1 MKPMDEFEQHL
12 ESKGIQ
18 TKILQGVFTV
28 SHTPEEIEKLKH
40 APAVPG
46 VEDIFLQRWSPRAFA
61 DKDVSSDDLKKIF
74 EAARWAASSYNE
86 QPWRF
91 FLGRRGDATYQKIF
105 DALVEFNQGWA
116 KSAPVLILSVASKK
130 FSQSGSPNYHAL
142 HDTGA
147 ATANLA
153 LQATALGLHTH
164 SMAGYDHGKARRAF
178 DVSADYD
185 MGAVTALGYFGDPAQ
200 LHDQL
205 RSNEGAPR
213 QRRPLSEFVLANWD
227 KPAL

>member
-1 MKPMDEFEQHL
+1 MSQSL
-12 ESKGIQ
+12 EE
-18 TKILQGVFTV
+18 L
-28 SHTPEEIEKLKH
+28 EKLKH
-40 APAVPG
+40 APAVPR
-46 VEDIFLQRWSPRAFA
+46 VEDLFLRRWSPRAFA
-61 DKDVSSDDLKKIF
+61 DKAVSTEDLKKIF
-74 EAARWAASSYNE
+74 EAARWAMSSYNE

-130 FSQSGSPNYHAL
+130 FAQNGKPNLYSL

-147 ATANLA
+147 ATISVA

-164 SMAGYDHGKARRAF
+164 SMAGFDHKKARQAF
-178 DVSADYD
+178 NVSEDYD
-185 MGAVTALGYFGDPAQ
+185 IGAVTALGYLGDPDT

-205 RSNEGAPR
+205 RTNEKAPR
-213 QRRPLSEFVLANWD
+213 QRKALSEFVLLDWD
-227 KPAL
+227 VPAL